1 MKSACNKWSRRFHVC
16 GALRAPHSH
25 THVEAGATSSHFAVD
40 PPMSDDSVLL
50 LEGKTERLLDDSE
63 RAPPADD
70 YVVLPPLVYK
80 IVFATLMITCF
91 MAVRV
96 V

>member
-1 MKSACNKWSRRFHVC
+1 
-16 GALRAPHSH
+16 
-25 THVEAGATSSHFAVD
+25 
-40 PPMSDDSVLL
+40 MSDDSVLL

-91 MAVRV
+91 MAVRAAQRKSRGAAAQGRV
-96 V
+96 AAAHRRRRRCGAAPPPRCF